1 MIYRS
6 RYNFPSSLQTQS
18 WKAEGNILSYELL
31 ILQDNFRTSNYYM
44 HLRNKE
50 RVNQVLARDFC
61 ISALPVPGCGMVITA
76 MQRCST
82 LRRVRRRHFGI
93 QTCALFQRPK
103 WSRGGHHIIFI
114 NLPSQLLSSLKLVIF
129 LIYVY
134 FDCLLENQIWTRPF
148 SLIFETD

>member
-61 ISALPVPGCGMVITA
+61 ISALPAPSCGMVITT

-93 QTCALFQRPK
+93 QTCALFSAAEVKR
-103 WSRGGHHIIFI
+103 RGASYNIHKLTWPTSEQPQTRNIS
-114 NLPSQLLSSLKLVIF
+114 NL
-129 LIYVY
+129 
-134 FDCLLENQIWTRPF
+134 CLF
-148 SLIFETD
+148 